1 MPFSIERATD
11 ASTIHIRDEL
21 GAADRPELRS
31 AILVELAAGMQ
42 TLRFDF
48 ADADYIDGAGL
59 GLLVSLARLVRE
71 HAGELR
77 LANLNEDLRTLFMLT
92 KLDTLFTIER
102 AEENGP
108 AGSPSPAAPRPL
120 GAERSVEEERPRP

>member
-1 MPFSIERATD
+1 MPFSIERSTD

-42 TLRFDF
+42 TVRFDF

-71 HAGELR
+71 HTGELR
-77 LANLNEDLRTLFMLT
+77 LVNLNEDLRTLFMLT

>member
-42 TLRFDF
+42 TVRFDF

-71 HAGELR
+71 HTGELR
-77 LANLNEDLRTLFMLT
+77 LVNLNEDLRTLFMLT